1 MFRSKVAITLL
12 IVIMIPLLSDLMKL
26 MIISDLISLRD
37 LLMLEI

>member
-1 MFRSKVAITLL
+1 MFRSKVTITLL
-12 IVIMIPLLSDLMKL
+12 VVIIISLLLDLMKL